1 MKAASAPSQ
10 LFVFGSKPM
19 QLAVQKTYKI
29 KVNPKNVCTSFP
41 LIFEIPPNAYYIDF
55 SRTRISLELE
65 IVKKDGTAFAQA
77 DGKVSTVN
85 NISSSFFQQLKFY
98 ANGSPIYDS
107 MDAYPWKAYI
117 ESVLFQPEEAKKTI
131 MTSSLYFEDSPG
143 DNCEPT
149 DDNKGFQKRYN
160 ITKNGKFNA
169 LGPIYSDL
177 FSNGL
182 FFPNFVKYTIE
193 MYKGPDKFFLMSTGS
208 KEAELKLHKAQLIVQ
223 VVECAPSFTL
233 AYERALAKTTAKFPF
248 RKVSLSQKICVS

>member
-29 KVNPKNVCTSFP
+29 KINPKNVCTSFP
-41 LIFEIPPNAYYIDF
+41 LIFEISPNAYYIDF
-55 SRTRISLELE
+55 SRSRIALELE
-65 IVKKDGTAFAQA
+65 IVKKDGSAFANA

-85 NISSSFFQQLKFY
+85 NISCSFFQQLKFY

-107 MDAYPWKAYI
+107 MDAYPWKGFV
-117 ESVLFQPEEAKKTI
+117 ESVLFQPEEVKKTV
-131 MTSSLYFEDSPG
+131 MASALYYEDSPG
-143 DNCEPT
+143 DDCEPT
-149 DDNKGFQKRYN
+149 DNNKGFIKRHN
-160 ITKNGKFNA
+160 ITKKGKFKV

-193 MYKGPDKFFLMSTGS
+193 MYRGADKFCLMSTGT
-208 KEAELKLHKAQLIVQ
+208 KEVELKLHKAQLIVQ

-248 RKVSLSQKICVS
+248 RKVSN